1 MAPFMILGR
10 KIRNRLRIPA
20 LYLTSAPN
28 NCISC
33 HRCTNECPMS
43 LPVEI
48 MVKENKM
55 ENTECILCGTCIDGC
70 KSKAIEFKF
79 GKNDK

>member
-1 MAPFMILGR
+1 
-10 KIRNRLRIPA
+10 
-20 LYLTSAPN
+20 
-28 NCISC
+28 
-33 HRCTNECPMS
+33 MS